1 MKNPCMKFEFYTLDQ
16 STVNKHNSVVWRLVM
31 ESWILSHNRALNTT
45 LITAV
50 VRGPSLS
57 SCLTSCRHGH
67 FRFGDVEVSAAAVDR
82 KHVLSVPETS
92 QSGGPFNEAQATNHH
107 NATPADSC
115 SSGDKWLPVQVF
127 DIIAE
132 DWHTWLG
139 TLCFLLWL
147 LYLMIL

>member
-1 MKNPCMKFEFYTLDQ
+1 
-16 STVNKHNSVVWRLVM
+16 M
-31 ESWILSHNRALNTT
+31 ESWILSHNGALNTT
-45 LITAV
+45 FITAV

-92 QSGGPFNEAQATNHH
+92 ESGGPFNEAQAANHH
-107 NATPADSC
+107 NATPANSC
-115 SSGDKWLPVQVF
+115 SSGDKWLLAEVF
-127 DIIAE
+127 DIITE